1 MRDVNYVLSHI
12 SRIGYPDVLK
22 YQGEIPT
29 LNKDTKPTRSVM
41 GEEFKGVL
49 IEMKISY
56 ILFFIVLF
64 LINFLPFKNMWCTQI
79 GWPSAHVFSPIFGDF
94 HHILFNVTRVICWH
108 ITRQKTTSDIAVR
121 VYFRYA
127 SKAGLTGCFLRFVR
141 RISTASHGSSVLWS
155 WQNTMVLSQIVPL
168 RTGEIFWFFLFSQF
182 IL

>member
-64 LINFLPFKNMWCTQI
+64 LINFLPFKNM
-79 GWPSAHVFSPIFGDF
+79 
-94 HHILFNVTRVICWH
+94 
-108 ITRQKTTSDIAVR
+108 
-121 VYFRYA
+121 
-127 SKAGLTGCFLRFVR
+127 
-141 RISTASHGSSVLWS
+141 
-155 WQNTMVLSQIVPL
+155 
-168 RTGEIFWFFLFSQF
+168 
-182 IL
+182 